1 MADDNAWTPMQ
12 KVSFIVTLVVLVLLS
27 FLAWASVH
35 FEWLLWL
42 AASVGGLGGLT
53 HEIAQSGGKIAFF
66 EKHEDGLYLGTLAGV
81 ALGAVAGILVV
92 RGYLVPA
99 PQGTTAS
106 FSLAQV
112 SYEVFTAGLALKG
125 VVEAA
130 GGSVV
135 PKA

>member
-1 MADDNAWTPMQ
+1 M
-12 KVSFIVTLVVLVLLS
+12 
-27 FLAWASVH
+27 
-35 FEWLLWL
+35 
-42 AASVGGLGGLT
+42 
-53 HEIAQSGGKIAFF
+53 HEIAQSGGTIAFF

-81 ALGAVAGILVV
+81 ILGAVAGILVV
-92 RGYLVPA
+92 RGYLVPGPA
-99 PQGTTAS
+99 GTAAS

-130 GGSVV
+130 GGNVV